1 MNPQLFGLVDGALYA
16 AGALEVYFASVQM
29 KKNRPG
35 TLLTILT
42 RPEQREELSAI
53 VFRETTTIGVRYHEV
68 LRERLEREIV
78 AVDTP
83 LGTVRFKVARL
94 GDTIVNAAPEF
105 EDCLRIASER
115 GVPVKDVQAAANKAY
130 LDTRQD

>member
-1 MNPQLFGLVDGALYA
+1 
-16 AGALEVYFASVQM
+16 M

-35 TLLTILT
+35 TLLTILS
-42 RPEQREELSAI
+42 RPEQREELAAI

-68 LRERLEREIV
+68 LRERLEREII

-94 GDTIVNAAPEF
+94 GDTIVNASPEF

-115 GVPVKDVQAAANKAY
+115 GVPVKDVQASANKAY
-130 LDTRQD
+130 LDTRRD

>member
-1 MNPQLFGLVDGALYA
+1 
-16 AGALEVYFASVQM
+16 M

-35 TLLTILT
+35 TLLTILA

-68 LRERLEREIV
+68 MRERLEREIV

-115 GVPVKDVQAAANKAY
+115 SVPVKDVQAAANKAY
-130 LDTRQD
+130 LDTARTRD